1 MLLVG
6 NRVEGGETSRS
17 QEPGVYLAECKSQ
30 IEEHKGE
37 HGGEVVELRNAGIA
51 TMLRKETLDSM
62 EYPPHGWNKVF
73 FF

>member
-1 MLLVG
+1 MMLLVG

-37 HGGEVVELRNAGIA
+37 HGGKVVELRNVEIA
-51 TMLRKETLDSM
+51 IMLRK
-62 EYPPHGWNKVF
+62 
-73 FF
+73 